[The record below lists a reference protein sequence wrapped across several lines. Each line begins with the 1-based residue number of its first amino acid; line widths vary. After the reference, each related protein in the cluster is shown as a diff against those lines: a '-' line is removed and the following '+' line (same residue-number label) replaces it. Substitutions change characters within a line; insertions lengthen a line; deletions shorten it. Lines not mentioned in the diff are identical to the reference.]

1 MTGTASPWEN
11 TAALSAMIQF
21 SKPYLEKTI
30 DGMSDIPESYLL
42 LLVKDILTP
51 QIIVEEALLPGWIK
65 MITAMGND
73 LRSMSPAQHDEILPW
88 YGIPKKAAAGK
99 SPSLMY
105 KNYIAN
111 SFAAERYYSTKSR
124 NNSMCNGG
132 MWSRD
137 YWLVADIGKKVTPL
151 LESAFRDDWF
161 QRPVDQANTV
171 LTCKKVI
178 QMQIHSVFSSF
189 SMKSTASAEVTDR
202 LARISQIH
210 EKAVIQL
217 DRVTSKQPQ
226 FLKSL

>member
-30 DGMSDIPESYLL
+30 DGMSDIPESYLH
-42 LLVKDILTP
+42 LLVKDVLTP

-88 YGIPKKAAAGK
+88 YGIPKKTAAGK

-111 SFAAERYYSTKSR
+111 SFAAERYYSFKSR
-124 NNSMCNGG
+124 ITLTNDELWG
-132 MWSRD
+132 RD
-137 YWLVADIGKKVTPL
+137 YWLVADMGKKINPL

-161 QRPVDQANTV
+161 QKPVDQANTV

-178 QMQIHSVFSSF
+178 QMQIHSVFTSF
-189 SMKSTASAEVTDR
+189 SMKSTAPAEITDR
-202 LARISQIH
+202 LARVARVH

-217 DRVTSKQPQ
+217 DRLTSKQPQ
-226 FLKSL
+226 LLKSL